1 MYISSSTLN
10 IYIYTYKSG
19 KMTKTKCIYTLYI
32 NLASGKKLFSCIY
45 VRIFN
50 AHIHMYICKSLF
62 NKHHSNVYNHA
73 MWYLESDCSYIMYE
87 IEHTYASDAKTCLF
101 KYTNMYIYILYCIS
115 FHMIDTCKI
124 LHRIKASKLHCHQRS
139 FGVSNLLKCIVG
151 GI

>member
-1 MYISSSTLN
+1 
-10 IYIYTYKSG
+10 
-19 KMTKTKCIYTLYI
+19 MTKTKCIYTLYI

-139 FGVSNLLKCIVG
+139 FGVSNFLKCIVG
-151 GI
+151 GIYSSLRPAET